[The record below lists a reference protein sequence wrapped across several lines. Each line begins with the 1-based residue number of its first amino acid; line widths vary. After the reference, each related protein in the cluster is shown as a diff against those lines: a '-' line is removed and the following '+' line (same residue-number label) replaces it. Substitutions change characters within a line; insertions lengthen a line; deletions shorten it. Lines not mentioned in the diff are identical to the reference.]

1 MSNTVYLVC
10 GVPGSG
16 KSWVCEQ
23 LTDAFEYVRN
33 DDYFEDE
40 DGRFAAMLA
49 LMDSQKPILT
59 DCPFAERVLREHLE
73 YASFTVKPYFIVE
86 PTHIVQTRYRKRTGQ
101 QLPQASVTRSM
112 SIIKRADE
120 WGAPRGTSEQVLQ
133 MLKTEGAK

>member
-1 MSNTVYLVC
+1 MSNVVCMVC

-73 YASFTVKPYFIVE
+73 YASFTVKPYFIIE
-86 PTHIVQTRYRKRTGQ
+86 PAHVVGARYRKRTGHP
-101 QLPQASVTRSM
+101 LPKSAVTRCA
-112 SIIKRADE
+112 SIINRADE

-133 MLKTEGAK
+133 MLRIEGAK